1 MIIMDLIILVI
12 CSSGCNGCGNCIVFE
27 VCSCNSGYI
36 GNVCIIVVI
45 IVYFRCY
52 VVFMVIIFV
61 VIDS

>member
-36 GNVCIIVVI
+36 GNVCKFCKMDKIVFFDLFVLI
-45 IVYFRCY
+45 FY
-52 VVFMVIIFV
+52 V
-61 VIDS
+61 